1 MDYATTFKREFAE
14 LQTRYTNIASFIKE
28 MGQGKVRSLIVN
40 GPPGVGKSYVVGEQL
55 AKQNPRKHKIVSG
68 HMTLLALYAA
78 LYAYKDKGSV
88 LVLDDVDSVFTKVE
102 GLNLLKAAMDTK
114 AVRNI
119 HWESSSAMLN
129 QMGLPTSFQ
138 FNGAVIL
145 ISNVGFGGATTKC
158 MAHLNALKDR
168 SYCIP
173 VASGGED
180 SCFKQVAYM
189 VVKRKMLAS
198 YNLTD
203 REATML
209 LDYIAKNRNRLYT
222 VSLRTMIKLVDIYKM
237 NKRGWRVMAD
247 AGLLK
252 AVA

>member
-1 MDYATTFKREFAE
+1 MDYATSFKREFAE
-14 LQTRYTNIASFIKE
+14 LNARYNNIAEFIRE
-28 MGQGKVRSLIVN
+28 MSQGRVRSLIVN
-40 GPPGVGKSYVVGEQL
+40 GPPGVGKSFVVGEQL
-55 AKQNPRKHKIVSG
+55 TRCNSRKHKIVSG
-68 HMTLLALYAA
+68 HMTLLSLYAA
-78 LYAYKDKGSV
+78 LYAHKDAGSI

-114 AVRNI
+114 EHRNI

-129 QMGLPTSFQ
+129 QMGLPTSFL

-145 ISNVGFGGATTKC
+145 ISNVGFGGAVTRC

-173 VASGGED
+173 VANGGED

-189 VVKRKMLAS
+189 VIKRKMLS
-198 YNLTD
+198 TYNLTD
-203 REATML
+203 REVSML

-222 VSLRTMIKLVDIYKM
+222 VSLRTMIKLADIYKM
-237 NKRGWRVMAD
+237 NKRGWRAMAD